1 MGLKIE
7 KMLEVPLT
15 FFPIFSGIFS
25 IEFLTFNV
33 LFLGLGASCREDFAL
48 KGCGFVFQVK
58 LSTTWTP
65 LSSE

>member
-33 LFLGLGASCREDFAL
+33 LFLGLGVPNLFLFSASLC
-48 KGCGFVFQVK
+48 
-58 LSTTWTP
+58 
-65 LSSE
+65 